1 MRKLISAV
9 ASAAL
14 VAALAGPALAAGKK
28 SGFDTIATQGQSG
41 HLAKPGA
48 TNQGIRTTTG
58 PHGQVKQGK
67 TTNVTTTGP
76 GNSTKMP

>member
-1 MRKLISAV
+1 MKNLIAT
-9 ASAAL
+9 AAAAAL

-48 TNQGIRTTTG
+48 TNQGIKTTSG
-58 PHGQVKQGK
+58 PHGQVKQGRTAN
-67 TTNVTTTGP
+67 TTATGP